1 MIQVLDNDPVLLV
14 MLLNLCALDSIVA
27 YLVWLVVLDQLT
39 TDVLSDGLRLNFLKR
54 FARREVV
61 TGLGLVLSWLDV
73 APHDDS
79 RDGAAA
85 LFDARLER

>member
-1 MIQVLDNDPVLLV
+1 MGRGDGVQTNITLFI
-14 MLLNLCALDSIVA
+14 A
-27 YLVWLVVLDQLT
+27 LDQLT
-39 TDVLSDGLRLNFLKR
+39 TDVLSDGLRLNFFKR

-85 LFDARLER
+85 LFDAQLER

>member
-1 MIQVLDNDPVLLV
+1 M
-14 MLLNLCALDSIVA
+14 
-27 YLVWLVVLDQLT
+27 
-39 TDVLSDGLRLNFLKR
+39 
-54 FARREVV
+54 

-85 LFDARLER
+85 LFDARLERCGRAVLARVDLYVAFEI